1 MNLNKLVRK
10 DNDMYKVFID
20 GQEGTTGLKI
30 FKRLSAR
37 KDIQLLK
44 IDENDRKNM
53 DARLENIGAADVTFL
68 CLPDQAAIEIAARAP
83 QNARIIDASTAHRTN
98 DAWIYGFPEIS
109 KNQRD
114 LIRQS
119 NRVSVPGC
127 HASGFLSIVRPL
139 IENNIIGKD
148 TFLACTSITGY
159 SGGGKP
165 MIREYETIPLTDA
178 GIAIENE
185 YGPDDLKSPGLYAL
199 SQNHKHIPEMKKY
212 AGLSKTPAFIPVI
225 SNYYSGMLVTIP
237 IDAKMM
243 SKEFP
248 IDEIARL
255 FKEFY
260 LSEKLVKVTA
270 LSAEEKKG
278 RLYANE
284 MADRDDLEILIYGNE
299 ETTVISSRYDN
310 LGKGAS
316 GAAIQC
322 MNIMLGIEET
332 AGLAKGNKDEKYGIY

>member
-1 MNLNKLVRK
+1 
-10 DNDMYKVFID
+10 MYKVFID

-30 FKRLSAR
+30 LNRLSAR

-44 IDENDRKNM
+44 IEEKDRKNI
-53 DARLENIGAADVTFL
+53 DARLQNISDADVTFL
-68 CLPDQAAIEIAARAP
+68 CLPDQAAMDIAASAP

-98 DAWIYGFPEIS
+98 DVWVYGFPEIS
-109 KNQRD
+109 KSQRE

-127 HASGFLSIVRPL
+127 HASGFIAIVRPL
-139 IENNIIGKD
+139 IENNMIGKD
-148 TFLACTSITGY
+148 AFLACTSITGY

-165 MIREYETIPLTDA
+165 MINEYETSNLGDA
-178 GIAIENE
+178 TNPAKNE
-185 YGPDDLKSPGLYAL
+185 YASDDLKSPGLYAL
-199 SQNHKHIPEMKKY
+199 TQNHKHIPEMKKIT
-212 AGLSKTPAFIPVI
+212 GLSKSPAFIPIV

-237 IDAKMM
+237 IDVKMM
-243 SKEFP
+243 LGEFH
-248 IDEIARL
+248 IDEMERL
-255 FKEFY
+255 FNEFY
-260 LSEKLVKVTA
+260 LGERMVKVTT
-270 LSAEEKKG
+270 LTLEEKTG
-278 RLYANE
+278 RLYANK

-299 ETTVISSRYDN
+299 ETMIISSRYDN

-332 AGLAKGNKDEKYGIY
+332 AGLVKGNNYG